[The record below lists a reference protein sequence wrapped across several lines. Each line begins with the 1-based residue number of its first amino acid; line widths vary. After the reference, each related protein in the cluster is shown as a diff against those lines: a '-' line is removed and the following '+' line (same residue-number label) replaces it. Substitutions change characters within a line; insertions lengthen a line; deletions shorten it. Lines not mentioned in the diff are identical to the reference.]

1 MNAIEINNL
10 TKEYKDFKLDDIS
23 LTLPSG
29 YIMGLIGEN
38 GAGKSTTIKLLLN
51 AINADKGEIMTS
63 RNTKGPGKDWINM
76 VNNNSSK
83 VKIRKWFKD
92 KEFEEKTKERGRVRR
107 TCI

>member
-51 AINADKGEIMTS
+51 AINADKGEIS
-63 RNTKGPGKDWINM
+63 ILGKSNKDNFKVTK
-76 VNNNSSK
+76 
-83 VKIRKWFKD
+83 
-92 KEFEEKTKERGRVRR
+92 
-107 TCI
+107 